1 MFNTIAWLLVFA
13 SAVWSA
19 TVAEKTKDMEN
30 LPGFDE
36 VIDRLLAATWR
47 APRKLGLAA
56 EVQRAVD
63 QTALHRL
70 MTLAASESVAP
81 QVRAI
86 AVMKLD
92 ALGSWMAAQGKIA
105 ADPSQKAHLLFGAS
119 SVKRF
124 HDDPK
129 QLNLTAP
136 PEAPP
141 GMPIGSEECD
151 FPALPGLPA
160 PAVGI
165 HHDPE

>member
-1 MFNTIAWLLVFA
+1 M
-13 SAVWSA
+13 
-19 TVAEKTKDMEN
+19 
-30 LPGFDE
+30 
-36 VIDRLLAATWR
+36 IDRLLAATWR
-47 APRKLGLAA
+47 APRKPGLAA

-86 AVMKLD
+86 AAMKLD

-119 SVKRF
+119 RVRRI

-129 QLNLTAP
+129 QLNLTAL

-141 GMPIGSEECD
+141 GMPIGSQECD